1 MLEYFLTSLNASK
14 LFSVFII
21 FIMNIGSKYMAKDM
35 PIAVD
40 LIFENFWARMFVV
53 FCVAFVSTRDIF
65 MSIIITLLF
74 ILFFKYIL
82 NEKSATCIMRK
93 YIDNYKMKNISE
105 QEVARAYQ
113 IINDYNLVKNAQE
126 NKQIDANDDDNNI
139 FI

>member
-1 MLEYFLTSLNASK
+1 MLEYLLTSLNASK

-21 FIMNIGSKYMAKDM
+21 FIMNIGSKYMSKDV

-65 MSIIITLLF
+65 MSVIITLLF
-74 ILFFKYIL
+74 IVFFKYIL
-82 NEKSATCIMRK
+82 NENSSTCVMRK
-93 YIDNYKMKNISE
+93 RIDDYKMKNISE
-105 QEVARAYQ
+105 QDVAKAYQ
-113 IINDYNLVKNAQE
+113 VINEYNLMKNTNE
-126 NKQIDANDDDNNI
+126 NKQIDTNDEDNNI

>member
-21 FIMNIGSKYMAKDM
+21 FIMNIGSKYMAKDI
-35 PIAVD
+35 PVAVD
-40 LIFENFWARMFVV
+40 LIFENLWARMFVV
-53 FCVAFVSTRDIF
+53 FCVAFVTTRDIF

-82 NEKSATCIMRK
+82 NEKSSTCVIRK
-93 YIDNYKMKNISE
+93 HINDYKMKNISE
-105 QEVARAYQ
+105 QEVAKAYQ
-113 IINDYNLVKNAQE
+113 VINEYNLLKNARE
-126 NKQIDANDDDNNI
+126 NKQIDPNDDDNNI